1 MFKIKRKHMKTSIVT
16 QKGFTLIE
24 LLVVIAI
31 IALLAAIL
39 FPVFGRARENARR
52 SSCQSNMKQI
62 GLGLM
67 QYIQD
72 FDERTPF
79 AANYDVTNY
88 ASLTSRN
95 WISQIQPYVKS
106 WKLFRCPS
114 AVDTTV
120 AGNKPIGNSDTNL
133 AVNGM
138 VQKRHVSEIPNTAS
152 IIWCQEMKEA
162 SYVAVERPYSPANYG
177 GTDTRWFNWCNVNIS
192 NNHFDGGNLL
202 FCDGHVK
209 WKKQR
214 SITGQDYG
222 LNNSTLAPVSAGT
235 PATALF

>member
-1 MFKIKRKHMKTSIVT
+1 MSNKKPVRNKPKA
-16 QKGFTLIE
+16 FTLIE

-31 IALLAAIL
+31 IAILAAIL

-52 SSCQSNMKQI
+52 SACQSNFKQI

-72 FDERTPF
+72 YDQRTPF
-79 AANYDVTNY
+79 AASQDVVNY

-95 WISQIQPYVKS
+95 WISQLQPYVKT
-106 WKLFRCPS
+106 WELFRCPS

-120 AGNKPIGNSDTNL
+120 SYNTPLGNSDTNY

-138 VQKRHVSEIPNTAS
+138 VQNRHIAVIPEVSTIVWA
-152 IIWCQEMKEA
+152 QELAEA
-162 SYVAVERPYSPANYG
+162 SRVAIERPYSPATYG
-177 GTDTRWFNWCNVNIS
+177 GTDTRWFNWCNVNIGKV
-192 NNHFDGGNLL
+192 HFDGGNIL

-209 WKKQR
+209 WRKQSSMR
-214 SITGQDYG
+214 GTDYG
-222 LNNSTLAPVSAGT
+222 VNHSTPAPVSAGT
-235 PATALF
+235 PATAQF